1 MVAHKL
7 VNNGATQNVSPMHA
21 DRHKNSDN
29 NRIPEVNIQQSVK
42 DTRTQMLLD
51 ASDTS
56 IPMRIF
62 QVLGK
67 IIPVKLI
74 QQNMPTRDLAAKVE
88 WAFVSSLRIA
98 PGQKEQRKESE
109 LVESD
114 YSAAWVRGM

>member
-1 MVAHKL
+1 MVL
-7 VNNGATQNVSPMHA
+7 LTQIVSPMHT

-67 IIPVKLI
+67 IIPVELI

-88 WAFVSSLRIA
+88 WGFVSSLRIA
-98 PGQKEQRKESE
+98 PGQQEQRKESE

-114 YSAAWVRGM
+114 YSAAWVRGW